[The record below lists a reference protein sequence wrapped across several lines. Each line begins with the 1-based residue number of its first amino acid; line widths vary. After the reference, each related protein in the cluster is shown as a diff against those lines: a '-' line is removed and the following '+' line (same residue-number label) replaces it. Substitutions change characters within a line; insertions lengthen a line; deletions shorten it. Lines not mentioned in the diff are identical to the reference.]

1 MYSPSVHIN
10 LHVYTGLVNDL
21 AHWVKGN
28 FIDVESQGLAPA
40 RKKFELYVLGS
51 NFFLAGASPCG

>member
-28 FIDVESQGLAPA
+28 FIDVESQGLA
-40 RKKFELYVLGS
+40 KFGLYVLGS